1 MPQVTTTE
9 CNKTHTTLM
18 NELTDIKVAIAEL
31 PEKILEKTDGRY
43 ASKGIEETVKKLSDK
58 SDART
63 FEWLRAIAIAI
74 ISAIIAL
81 VAAKYK

>member
-1 MPQVTTTE
+1 
-9 CNKTHTTLM
+9 M

-43 ASKGIEETVKKLSDK
+43 ASKGIEDTVKKLQDK

-63 FEWLRAIAIAI
+63 YEWLRAIAIAL
-74 ISAIIAL
+74 ISAAIAL
-81 VAAKYK
+81 AAAKYK